1 VHPEDVGIAPTINP
15 ENLPMFG
22 NRLIAT
28 TLLAGIAAL
37 AGPAW
42 AAPGPDEDLTRIAV
56 RTVAGDIERVDVT
69 GPVAVGETRA
79 LTTARGNPATL
90 VASADGWLLELAGE
104 RFEIDMP
111 DTDPEALAALG
122 SDPAAGRVV
131 RRIEVDTDTQATDGE
146 RKVREVRVVRTGEH
160 GEGAGDAPEVLVM
173 PLADPEL
180 ALAQA
185 EGKRVMVV
193 RTIKRHA
200 SGTP

>member
-1 VHPEDVGIAPTINP
+1 
-15 ENLPMFG
+15 MFG

-28 TLLAGIAAL
+28 TLLASLAAL
-37 AGPAW
+37 AGTVS

-69 GPVAVGETRA
+69 GPVSLGETRA

-111 DTDPEALAALG
+111 DTEPEALAALD
-122 SDPAAGRVV
+122 SDPASGRVV
-131 RRIEVDTDTQATDGE
+131 RRVEVDQDTPATDGQ
-146 RKVREVRVVRTGEH
+146 RKVREVRVVHRGPH
-160 GEGAGDAPEVLVM
+160 AGGDGDAPDVLVM

-193 RTIKRHA
+193 RTIKRH
-200 SGTP
+200 GTSAP